1 MGVMGIADWSGINWL
16 QFIQSVGIIGGLL
29 FTAYSMRADSR
40 ERKVQSVFTLT
51 AAHRDIWSKVYE
63 HPHLVRVLR
72 HAEADSIAVSKEEEL
87 FVHMLILHLSSSYLA
102 RKLGMY
108 FQEEGLRMDIKEFFS
123 RPIPKAV
130 WEKSKQFQ
138 DRDFVEFV
146 ESCL

>member
-1 MGVMGIADWSGINWL
+1 
-16 QFIQSVGIIGGLL
+16 
-29 FTAYSMRADSR
+29 MRADSR

-63 HPHLVRVLR
+63 HPNLARVLR
-72 HAEADSIAVSKEEEL
+72 PDAESKIVAVSNEEEL
-87 FVHMLILHLSSSYLA
+87 FVHMLILHLSASYLA

-108 FQEEGLRMDIKEFFS
+108 FQEEGLRLDIREFFS

-138 DRDFVEFV
+138 DKDFVEFV
-146 ESCL
+146 ESCI